1 MIQRKQTI
9 WLLLAIICIFLTM
22 NFATYVGAHKD
33 DVIHMLKGTENT
45 ILVILTSAIGVT
57 CMITIFLFKNR
68 KLQLRIALIA
78 LFLEIVLV
86 ALYLKEIVA
95 LPVKGTF
102 GIASLLHVAV
112 VAFILLAI
120 VGIKNDDKLIKESSR
135 LR

>member
-68 KLQLRIALIA
+68 TLQFRIALIA
-78 LFLEIVLV
+78 LFLEFVLV
-86 ALYLKEIVA
+86 AIYLKEIVA

-102 GIASLLHVAV
+102 GIASMLHVAV

-120 VGIKNDDKLIKESSR
+120 VGIKGDDKLLKESNR

>member
-9 WLLLAIICIFLTM
+9 WLLLAIICIFFTM
-22 NFATYVGAHKD
+22 NFATYVGAHTN

-68 KLQLRIALIA
+68 TLQFRIALIA
-78 LFLEIVLV
+78 LFLEFVLV
-86 ALYLKEIVA
+86 AIYLKEIVA

-102 GIASLLHVAV
+102 GIASMLHVAV

-120 VGIKNDDKLIKESSR
+120 VGIKGDDKLLKESNR

>member
-9 WLLLAIICIFLTM
+9 WLLLATICIFLTM
-22 NFATYVGAHKD
+22 NFASYVGAHKN

-57 CMITIFLFKNR
+57 CMITIFLFNNR
-68 KLQLRIALIA
+68 RLQFRIALIA
-78 LFLEIVLV
+78 LFLEFVLV
-86 ALYLKEIVA
+86 ASYIKEIVA
-95 LPVKGTF
+95 LPIKGTF

-112 VAFILLAI
+112 VVFILLAMI
-120 VGIKNDDKLIKESSR
+120 GIKSDDKLLKESNR